1 MTGKQE
7 NKYSM
12 FLAVQTVCNANS
24 GIWSGVPAFVTAF
37 GEFEAGITNIH
48 TTRLEQEKDLKG
60 IAEDKLVKEGEMI
73 KHTLGLIGPMVA
85 YANVT
90 SNEPLRQEVDYS
102 KRELEKSRDTVLEDR
117 CQIVQDR
124 ANTHS
129 VELIASYGVT
139 AGQITDHATTITD
152 YHGAIA
158 GPRSATA
165 VKKTQTEA
173 LEVLLKSTMEI
184 LTGKLDQLIVIFET
198 SNPQFVS
205 DYKNARIIVDL
216 GARQYTWTGTVGA
229 GMIENIMDAAGNDAT
244 VWELT
249 NEGTDALLF
258 GRGAD
263 SSDMG
268 TPVTVGAGETVTKT
282 AIELGASGNKYL
294 NVQNESGT
302 EGSYKVV
309 RD

>member
-1 MTGKQE
+1 MSLVVQE
-7 NKYSM
+7 
-12 FLAVQTVCNANS
+12 VCNTNNAV
-24 GIWSGVPAFVTAF
+24 WSGVPAFVTAF
-37 GEFEAGITNIH
+37 GEFETGISNIH

-60 IAEDKLVKEGEMI
+60 IAEDKMVKEEEMI
-73 KHTLGLIGPMVA
+73 KQTLGLIGPIVA

-102 KRELEKSRDTVLEDR
+102 KRELEKSRDTILEDK

-139 AGQITDHATTITD
+139 AVQITDHATTITD
-152 YHGAIA
+152 YHAVIA
-158 GPRSATA
+158 GPRSAIA
-165 VKKTQTEA
+165 LRKTQTEV
-173 LEVLLKSTMEI
+173 LEELLDSTIGI
-184 LTGKLDQLIVIFET
+184 LTDKLDELVVVFQVT
-198 SNPQFVS
+198 SPQFVS

-216 GARQYTWTGTVGA
+216 GVGQNTWSGEVDAGT
-229 GMIENIMDAAGNDAT
+229 IKNIMDAASNDAT
-244 VWELT
+244 VWELSNT
-249 NEGTDALLF
+249 GTDALQF

-294 NVQNESGT
+294 NVQNESGE

-309 RD
+309 RE

>member
-1 MTGKQE
+1 MTGDQE
-7 NKYSM
+7 NRYSM
-12 FLAVQTVCNANS
+12 ILVVQAVCNANNAV
-24 GIWSGVPAFVTAF
+24 WAGVPAFVTAF
-37 GEFEAGITNIH
+37 GEYETGISSIN

-60 IAEDKLVKEGEMI
+60 ITEDKRVKENEMI
-73 KHTLGLIGPMVA
+73 LQTLGIIGPIVA

-102 KRELEKSRDTVLEDR
+102 DRELRRSRDTMLEDK

-129 VELIASYGVT
+129 VDLIASYGVT

-152 YHGAIA
+152 YHAAIA
-158 GPRSATA
+158 GPRSAIA
-165 VKKTQTEA
+165 LKKTHTAA
-173 LEVLLKSTMEI
+173 LEILLRSTIEI
-184 LTGKLDQLIVIFET
+184 LTGKLDQLVVVFKT
-198 SNPQFVS
+198 TNPQFVS
-205 DYKNARIIVDL
+205 DYENARIIVDL
-216 GARQYTWTGTVGA
+216 GGRQYTWTGTVGA
-229 GMIENIMDAAGNDAT
+229 GTIDNIMDSAGNDAT

-249 NEGTDALLF
+249 NTGTEDLQI

-268 TPVTVGAGETVTKT
+268 TPVTVAAGTTETRT
-282 AIELGASGNKYL
+282 ALELGASGNKYL